1 VSTLERVRHLF
12 QKNYD
17 YPVEMLQPEATIES
31 IGLDSLDKIEFLFDI
46 EKEFNVKIPDR
57 EVTLNSIQDVMN
69 VIERSMQEQNGHTDH
84 QDG

>member
-1 VSTLERVRHLF
+1 
-12 QKNYD
+12 
-17 YPVEMLQPEATIES
+17 MLQPEATIES

-84 QDG
+84 QNG

>member
-1 VSTLERVRHLF
+1 
-12 QKNYD
+12 
-17 YPVEMLQPEATIES
+17 MLQPEATIES